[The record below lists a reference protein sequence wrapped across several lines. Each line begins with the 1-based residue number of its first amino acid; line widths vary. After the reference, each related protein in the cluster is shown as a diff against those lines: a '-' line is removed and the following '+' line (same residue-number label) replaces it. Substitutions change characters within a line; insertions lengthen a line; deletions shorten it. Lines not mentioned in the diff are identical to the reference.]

1 MRSRTI
7 TRRSSAGRRPGRTD
21 WQRVDRQTDADIRA
35 AVAAD
40 PDAAP
45 LRDAEWFR
53 TARIEEPQQKERISI
68 KLDSDVLSF
77 FRKQGPRYQTRINAV
92 LRAFMAH
99 RTGR

>member
-7 TRRSSAGRRPGRTD
+7 TRRSSAARRPGRTD
-21 WQRVDRQTDADIRA
+21 WKRVDGQTDSDIRR

-45 LRDAEWFR
+45 LLDSEWFR
-53 TARIEEPQQKERISI
+53 TARIEEPQKKERISI
-68 KLDSDVLSF
+68 KLDTDVLSF

-99 RTGR
+99 RSSR